1 MVLHLN
7 NMLTML
13 HYSPFKGTAAKDDF
27 WNEPSLS
34 TYTFSIAKML
44 LYNSQSLYER
54 IDFISN
60 KDYAPVA
67 VHQLPPVHIANAAL
81 AA

>member
-1 MVLHLN
+1 
-7 NMLTML
+7 MLTML
-13 HYSPFKGTAAKDDF
+13 RYSPFKGTADKDDF

-34 TYTFSIAKML
+34 TYTFSLSRML

-54 IDFISN
+54 IDVNSN
-60 KDYAPVA
+60 KQYLPV
-67 VHQLPPVHIANAAL
+67 VESRLPPVHIANAAV